1 MIDLFTKV
9 HVPALALYFA
19 VKVVLVA
26 VSPVRTKDALACW
39 VLSLANSKA
48 LVSTATE
55 VLPPVRPNDMK
66 HVAVVTL
73 ALRPPVTV
81 TMHPACGR
89 DGQCDRGADG
99 ELARST

>member
-39 VLSLANSKA
+39 ALSLANSKA

-73 ALRPPVTV
+73 ALRPAVTV
-81 TMHPACGR
+81 TRTLPVAGTVSVTA
-89 DGQCDRGADG
+89 GPTV
-99 ELARST
+99 ARST